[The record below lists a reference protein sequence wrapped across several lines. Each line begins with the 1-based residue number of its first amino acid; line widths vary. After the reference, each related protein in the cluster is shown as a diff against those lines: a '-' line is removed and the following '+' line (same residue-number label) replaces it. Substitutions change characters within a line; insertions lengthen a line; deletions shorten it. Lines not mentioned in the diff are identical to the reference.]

1 MEIGKLTNEQLSKI
15 VLNKLH
21 ITRKEV
27 LIGSGVGVDCAAL
40 DFGGQYC
47 VLSTDPI
54 TAAEQGAGALAVH
67 ISANDIAA
75 SGGEPFAMLV
85 TILLPPQYDLEHLS
99 NMMQEIYEEAHK
111 LNIDIVGGHTEVTEA
126 VNKVVISVAA
136 IGKTDRILQY
146 SDIRP
151 GDHLILTKS
160 CGIEGALILCGDHP
174 QMAEHLLSEQ
184 ERAQLKGMKEAL
196 SVVKEAGIAK
206 KMGAVAMHDI
216 TEGGV
221 YGAAHEVAEA
231 AGLGLLLRKGNI
243 PVNAIA
249 GKVCAHYGLEP
260 YRLISSGSL
269 LIAQH
274 GDEAPLLEALREQG
288 IEAACIGEFM
298 STEYGIC
305 TDCGEAIYPPTQ
317 DELFKVK

>member
-1 MEIGKLTNEQLSKI
+1 MKIGKLTNEQLNKI
-15 VLNKLH
+15 VLDKLH

-54 TAAEQGAGALAVH
+54 TAAEQGAGTLAVH

-75 SGGEPFAMLV
+75 SGGEPFAMLI
-85 TILLPPQYDLEHLS
+85 TILLPPQYDLEYLGE
-99 NMMQEIYEEAHK
+99 MMQEIYEEAHK

-126 VNKVVISVAA
+126 VNKAVISVAA

-151 GDHLILTKS
+151 GDHLILTKA

-174 QMAEHLLSEQ
+174 QMAERLLSEQ

-221 YGAAHEVAEA
+221 YGAAYEVAEA
-231 AGLGLLLRKGNI
+231 AGLGLLLRKGDI
-243 PVNAIA
+243 PVHPIA
-249 GKVCAHYGLEP
+249 SKICAYYGLEP

-269 LIAQH
+269 LIVLRGEVAS
-274 GDEAPLLEALREQG
+274 LLKALQVQG
-288 IEAACIGEFM
+288 IEAVCIGKFM
-298 STEYGIC
+298 SPEHGIC
-305 TDCGEAIYPPTQ
+305 TDAGEKIDPPTQ